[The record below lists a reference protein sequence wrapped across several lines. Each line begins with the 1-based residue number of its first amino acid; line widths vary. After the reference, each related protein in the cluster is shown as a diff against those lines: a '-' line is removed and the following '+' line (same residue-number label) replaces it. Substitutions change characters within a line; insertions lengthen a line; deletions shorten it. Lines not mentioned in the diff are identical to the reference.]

1 MMKKKLVIFTY
12 YWPPSG
18 GPAVQRWLAFSN
30 LLIGHNVEITV
41 ITPHPENA
49 TYPFLDHKLVNDI
62 HEKIKVIQIPS
73 KDSFY
78 LYKKLI
84 GRGKVPSSGFI
95 NEKNSL
101 TQRIARFIRGN
112 FYFPDPRK
120 NWLKQAL
127 KEASHL
133 IQSENYT
140 NIITAGPPHS
150 THFVGLKL
158 KKKYPN
164 INWICDFHDAWTDIW
179 FYDKLLKTNLAK
191 LIDKK
196 MEKLILDR
204 ADHVLTVGEF
214 LKLKLIET
222 TTLKNESKFHLISMG
237 YDKDIDY
244 SEIKT
249 EGNPFT
255 ISYTGTID
263 HQYHAEIIFE
273 ALGRLK
279 KKQIDIQLRFV
290 GLVSDNLKKLVKVK
304 NLEDVVLFFD
314 YVPHHESIEYLRSS
328 DCLLLVSPDVK
339 SEQLIIPGK
348 IYEYLATKK
357 TIINIGDVR
366 SNTAQIITECNAGIN
381 IDRNEIDKL
390 TEFLLNYITNWDSNK
405 DYSPYKSNLVHEK
418 YSRKEEVKK
427 INKLLISNRIKK

>member
-1 MMKKKLVIFTY
+1 MKKKTVIFTY

-30 LLIGHNVEITV
+30 LLIEHNVEITV
-41 ITPHPENA
+41 IAPHPENA

-84 GRGKVPSSGFI
+84 GRGKVPVSGFI
-95 NEKNSL
+95 NEKNNFM
-101 TQRIARFIRGN
+101 QRIARFIRGN

-127 KEASHL
+127 KEASLL

-150 THFVGLKL
+150 THFTGLKL
-158 KKKYPN
+158 KKKYPQ

-191 LIDKK
+191 LIDKR
-196 MEKLILDR
+196 MEKLILDK

-214 LKLKLIET
+214 LRLKLIGK

-237 YDKDIDY
+237 YDKNIDY
-244 SEIKT
+244 SEINT
-249 EGNPFT
+249 EGNTFT

-263 HQYHAEIIFE
+263 DQYHPEIIFE
-273 ALGRLK
+273 ALERLK
-279 KKQIDIQLRFV
+279 KKQIDVQLRFV

-304 NLEDVVLFFD
+304 DLEDIVLFLD
-314 YVPHHESIEYLRSS
+314 YVPHQESINYLRAS
-328 DCLLLVSPDVK
+328 DCLLLVSPAVK

-390 TEFLLNYITNWDSNK
+390 SAFLLNYITNWAVNK
-405 DYSPYKSNLVHEK
+405 EYSPYKSNLIHEK

-427 INKLLISNRIKK
+427 INKLFISNQN